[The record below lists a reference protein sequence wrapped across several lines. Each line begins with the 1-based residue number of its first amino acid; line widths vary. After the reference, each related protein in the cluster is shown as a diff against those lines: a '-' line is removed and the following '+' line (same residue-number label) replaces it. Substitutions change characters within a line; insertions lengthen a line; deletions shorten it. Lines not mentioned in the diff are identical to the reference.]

1 MPVLLANKTIP
12 KPIRNGHP
20 HNAIYNGK
28 ILWPSPKDTVT
39 AIRITTIDGA
49 TPPTS
54 LPVNGSV
61 QLAATATYGDN
72 HTETLTT
79 EGVTWRSLDT
89 GVATMRGN
97 TLAWAHGGTALVTA
111 TVNGFTSAAV
121 SVACAYA
128 PESISVSPNP
138 VIVRVGQSVAVA
150 VSVLPATANQEYAAS
165 IQDTGIAE
173 LREPTRL
180 TREDD

>member
-1 MPVLLANKTIP
+1 MPATMNSQTIQP
-12 KPIRNGHP
+12 PLIGGHTWNAYINGRL
-20 HNAIYNGK
+20 I
-28 ILWPSPKDTVT
+28 WPSPKDTVT

-79 EGVTWRSLDT
+79 EGVTWRSLDP

-121 SVACAYA
+121 SVACEYA

-138 VIVRVGQSVAVA
+138 VTVRVGQSAAVA

-165 IQDTGIAE
+165 IQDTGIAALE
-173 LREPTRL
+173 ESTRL
-180 TREDD
+180 TRDD